1 MKLNSIL
8 IRPPSQADSLS
19 DTSFDSDAYAE
30 GGGGSSTEVASRE
43 PSIGGGGGDGDLD
56 EDSVERR
63 KRNKT
68 LVKAT
73 LNHNSIWASS
83 VDVLD
88 REERGMDDDETSG
101 GSKSHPLVNLV
112 SLLIHVSSSGLLWAW
127 LKK

>member
-1 MKLNSIL
+1 M
-8 IRPPSQADSLS
+8 RPIVQRLHSTQSNFDPSLSPSQADSLS

-30 GGGGSSTEVASRE
+30 GGGSSTEVGSE
-43 PSIGGGGGDGDLD
+43 PSIGDGDVD
-56 EDSVERR
+56 EDSIERR

-88 REERGMDDDETSG
+88 REERCVDDDDASG
-101 GSKSHPLVNLV
+101 GGKSHPLVNLV
-112 SLLIHVSSSGLLWAW
+112 SQE
-127 LKK
+127 KT

>member
-1 MKLNSIL
+1 M
-8 IRPPSQADSLS
+8 S

-30 GGGGSSTEVASRE
+30 GSSTEVGSE
-43 PSIGGGGGDGDLD
+43 PSLGGEAAGD
-56 EDSVERR
+56 EDSAAERR

-88 REERGMDDDETSG
+88 REERCVGSPPTSALREANCPG
-101 GSKSHPLVNLV
+101 CC
-112 SLLIHVSSSGLLWAW
+112 SSASCTFDRRAW
-127 LKK
+127 HSAVCSAAR